1 MLSVFIGYPSSL
13 LLRSVELAVSLTYNR
28 SNISCPK
35 REPKMAIIDV
45 KCQSRFIIFNCAV
58 DLRLQR
64 LADYIL

>member
-13 LLRSVELAVSLTYNR
+13 LLRSVELAVNFTYNK

-35 REPKMAIIDV
+35 REPKMAVNDV
-45 KCQSRFIIFNCAV
+45 QCQSLFIIFNCAV

-64 LADYIL
+64 LAEHIL